1 MAELVQIVGSPFTPD
16 MKVAG
21 KLVVELSAPYSRKN
35 VTILI
40 SPNTQNFQDVFEQ
53 PWIRLRQAIRTIP
66 TEQKQE
72 IKLDFESNKIKEVH
86 LENEKFRIELK
97 KIRKKNIHSHDF
109 PSFEFSVS
117 KI

>member
-16 MKVAG
+16 IKVAG
-21 KLVVELSAPYSRKN
+21 KLVVELSAPYSRKDA
-35 VTILI
+35 TILI
-40 SPNTQNFQDVFEQ
+40 SPNTQDLQDTFEQ
-53 PWIRLRQAIRTIP
+53 PWIRLRQVIHTIP
-66 TEQKQE
+66 TKQKQE
-72 IKLDFESNKIKEVH
+72 IKFDFESNKIKVVH
-86 LENEKFRIELK
+86 LENEKYRIELK

>member
-1 MAELVQIVGSPFTPD
+1 MAELVQIVGSPFTPE
-16 MKVAG
+16 MKVIG
-21 KLVVELSAPYSRKN
+21 KLVFELSAPYSRKN

-40 SPNTQNFQDVFEQ
+40 SPNTQNFQDVFKQ

>member
-16 MKVAG
+16 MKIVG
-21 KLVVELSAPYSRKN
+21 KLVVELSAPYSRKD

-40 SPNTQNFQDVFEQ
+40 SPNTQDFQDIFEQ
-53 PWIRLRQAIRTIP
+53 PWIRLRQVIHTIP
-66 TEQKQE
+66 NEQKQE
-72 IKLDFESNKIKEVH
+72 VTLDFESNKTKVVH
-86 LENEKFRIELK
+86 LENEKYQIELK

-109 PSFEFSVS
+109 PFFEFSVS

>member
-21 KLVVELSAPYSRKN
+21 KLVVQLSAPYSRKD

-40 SPNTQNFQDVFEQ
+40 SPNTQDHQDTFEQ

-66 TEQKQE
+66 AEQKQE
-72 IKLDFESNKIKEVH
+72 IKLDFESNKIKVVD
-86 LENEKFRIELK
+86 LENEKYRIELK